1 MKEPIKNRQTKKYS
15 KGTIV
20 THWLTALLILILYP
34 MGKYMEELK
43 VSEKMGL
50 IKIHALLGILVLILT
65 IMRTIYY
72 FKHERPAEIET
83 GSKIN
88 NKLAI
93 WVHNAFYYL
102 LLGIAITGIATM
114 VIGGYAEAI
123 KTEDINQIKV
133 ESQIPALKAHGIMA
147 TIMML
152 LLIMHIIGFI
162 KHLLLKKENTLKRII

>member
-1 MKEPIKNRQTKKYS
+1 MKKTINKKQTKKFS
-15 KGTIV
+15 KGTII
-20 THWLTALLILILYP
+20 THWLTAVLILLLYP

-50 IKIHALLGILVLILT
+50 IKIHALLGMLVLILT
-65 IMRTIYY
+65 IIRTIYY
-72 FKHERPAEIET
+72 FKHQRPAEIET

-102 LLGIAITGIATM
+102 LLGIAISGIATM
-114 VIGGYAEAI
+114 VLGGYAEAI
-123 KTEDINQIKV
+123 KTENINQIKA
-133 ESQIPALKAHGIMA
+133 ESQIPALKAHGTMA

-152 LLIMHIIGFI
+152 LLLMHIIGFI